1 MNESGFQKYILYHP
15 CMVYLPTC
23 TIQINQMQGSIP
35 YMDGMGIERPT
46 YDFGQGSSALL
57 QGTNHN

>member
-1 MNESGFQKYILYHP
+1 
-15 CMVYLPTC
+15 
-23 TIQINQMQGSIP
+23 MQGNIP